1 MNTFDSEAPRVFVT
15 TYGLYNEGK
24 QFFNDKT
31 GFWIDCAEYD
41 ESEIIENFEQQ
52 GDQDPEIMFT
62 DYENFPEDLY
72 CESGIDFDLIAQYEA
87 LDENEKELLTIV
99 MDHVLPDFNEALEN
113 LDKFY
118 LFDGKKSD
126 YAAEHIH
133 DCYEVPE
140 YLQNYIDY
148 DQYARDL
155 EIDGHIIEIS
165 YNQTLVN
172 YGA

>member
-1 MNTFDSEAPRVFVT
+1 
-15 TYGLYNEGK
+15 
-24 QFFNDKT
+24 
-31 GFWIDCAEYD
+31 
-41 ESEIIENFEQQ
+41 
-52 GDQDPEIMFT
+52 
-62 DYENFPEDLY
+62 
-72 CESGIDFDLIAQYEA
+72 
-87 LDENEKELLTIV
+87 